1 MITNFIRKLVLFGAI
16 SLAMLASQVQAKEIS
31 AFFQNVYAPESNPAA
46 GEAFDNL
53 ISGFQEANPDVTVEA
68 IPYMGGSQ
76 TDYYAWLTARIAAGD
91 EPDIGWSQWYDRN
104 ARSERWLPLNEYL
117 EGPNEY
123 IPAGQ
128 PGHDRWMDIFDE
140 GVMAQIRAG
149 DGNWYQVNT
158 NWVETG
164 LYLNEDILTSR
175 GLPTEW
181 DNWSSFIDTCKAL
194 RADGIQPLGMFSSVG
209 WSTYQWL
216 DTLLITAAF
225 QDKMEEWQ
233 LPKYDNPFMTAR
245 QLTLEELTKAAHDG
259 HYNVSNPRFDTFL
272 DLTEEISTNCLVEG
286 FTGIPD
292 LDVVLNLFLSGDTA
306 MGWLGTW
313 NAVAVQEGAKFNFR
327 STYFP
332 PFTSD
337 NSPYVSDPIMYRVG
351 GPSSSGQVGLSISTV
366 ERGTVEAS
374 IDFLKWYT
382 APANYQAV
390 ADTDQGMLTVING
403 VASPE
408 VAKGFI
414 GISKL
419 PERGIGDAVSR
430 FGGEEFGTPHN
441 RMMQSFMMG
450 DISRDILKED
460 YQKLLDKTVKRLCE
474 EKAWDWCSS

>member
-1 MITNFIRKLVLFGAI
+1 MITKFLTKLILAGMI
-16 SLAMLASQVQAKEIS
+16 SLSFVASQAQATKIS
-31 AFFQNVYAPESNPAA
+31 VFLQNIYAPESNPASKA
-46 GEAFDNL
+46 AFEQL
-53 ISGFQEANPDVTVEA
+53 LSSYKEANPDVEVDL

-76 TDYYAWLTARIAAGD
+76 SDYYAWLTTRIAAGD
-91 EPDIGWSQWYDRN
+91 EPDVGWSHWYDRN

-140 GVMAQIRAG
+140 GVMAQIRHG
-149 DGNWYQVNT
+149 NGNWYQLNT

-175 GLPTEW
+175 GLPVEW
-181 DNWSSFIDTCKAL
+181 NNWSEFVDTCKAL
-194 RADGIQPLGMFSSVG
+194 RADGIQPLGVFSSVG

-216 DTLLITAAF
+216 DTVLISAAF
-225 QDKMEEWQ
+225 QDSLEKWQ
-233 LPKYDNPFMTAR
+233 LPEYSNPFMTAR
-245 QLTLEELTKAAHDG
+245 QLTLEEISKAVHEG
-259 HYNVSNPRFDTFL
+259 EYNVNNPRFDTFL
-272 DLTEEISTNCLVEG
+272 DLTEEVVTNCIVEG

-292 LDVVLNLFLSGDTA
+292 LDTILNLFLSGETA
-306 MGWLGTW
+306 MAWLGTW
-313 NAVAVQEGAKFNFR
+313 NAVAVQDGAKFNFR
-327 STYFP
+327 STFYP

-366 ERGTVEAS
+366 DRGTVDAA
-374 IDFLKWYT
+374 IDFAKFYT

-390 ADTDQGMLTVING
+390 ANSDQGMLTVING
-403 VASPE
+403 VESPD

-414 GISKL
+414 AISKL
-419 PERGIGDAVSR
+419 PERGITDAVSR

-450 DISRDILKED
+450 DISRDELKED
-460 YQKLLDKTVKRLCE
+460 YQKLLDKTVKKLCE
-474 EKAWDWCSS
+474 ENAWEWCSS